1 MLEKMYLKGVVAD
14 QQYLTPGEKKTIQ
27 QMLRWYVKA
36 SFKGFS
42 GETLEDYGIFNQH
55 MKLVLAQ

>member
-1 MLEKMYLKGVVAD
+1 MLKNMYLKGAVAD
-14 QQYLTPGEKKTIQ
+14 QQYLTHGGKKTMQ
-27 QMLRWYVKA
+27 QMLWSHVKA